1 LDVSTLKDCGFF
13 EWLRHCTCVVDF
25 NLKEDEREDIRRSER
40 LRAKKLTRF
49 RNKRG
54 SADHL
59 VSVVVA
65 EVPP

>member
-1 LDVSTLKDCGFF
+1 
-13 EWLRHCTCVVDF
+13 LRHCTCVVDF